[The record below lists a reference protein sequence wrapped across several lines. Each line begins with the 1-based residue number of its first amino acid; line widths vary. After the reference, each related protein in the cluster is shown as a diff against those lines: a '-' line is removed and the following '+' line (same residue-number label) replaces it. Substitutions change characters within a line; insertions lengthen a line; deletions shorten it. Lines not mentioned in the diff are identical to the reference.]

1 MGEVIEFPLY
11 EEAEEPPV
19 DCPNCGGHAVIEL
32 REPPLYGPV
41 VAVKPCPACKG
52 TGRG

>member
-1 MGEVIEFPLY
+1 MGEVIDFPLY

-19 DCPNCGGHAVIEL
+19 DCPHCGGSGTIEH
-32 REPPLYGPV
+32 RSPAIYGPV
-41 VAVKPCPACKG
+41 VAVRPCHHCKG